1 MSSSKSSHTPTL
13 GATIHQLKIKTI
25 FDTLSEREK
34 LYAHYLARAAWH
46 GSRIIMRQ
54 VSPESPD
61 IFDFIMNLYHACDG
75 KWDTLVEQCH
85 ITREELASFLEYAAI
100 FLCNLGNFYGEGD
113 QKFVPDVSAE
123 ALRKL
128 AGISPETKA
137 GLGKIINP
145 LLAVPPFSL
154 GYLSE
159 NAQSGYYPTEEPIT
173 KDEIAK
179 VSEIMNKKFIGPENT
194 RVRKILKDGKPVL
207 QLLQASAESD
217 PLENG
222 DNELEDGIFLVRG
235 DHSEELVRICSNLE
249 MAKQYVA
256 NDKQT
261 EFLTYYIECFRTGS
275 LEAFQESQ
283 KAWVKD
289 VSARVENILGFIE
302 PYRDPAGI
310 RCEWGG
316 MIGIADADEIKRLK
330 SFVDS
335 SATFIRQLP
344 WAVEGVNDGKGPYEK
359 SLFEAP
365 DFTSVHALAV
375 CGSVVFEASNLP
387 NYDYIRETHG
397 FKNIVL
403 ANRLS
408 VNNNPDLPC
417 YWVDPSEL
425 KFFKNTTHIVRFL
438 ATAIHELIGHGTGK
452 LLCETSP
459 GTYNFDKQNPPI
471 SPLTG
476 EAITSHY
483 LPGQTWG
490 SLFGKLAATVEECR
504 AILMSDY
511 LMDNKDLL
519 SIFGYTDD
527 SSITAEEILYA
538 TYLSIGVYG
547 LEALE
552 HYNVQDEAW
561 GQVHHQAYFS
571 ILKHLLQ
578 DGNGV
583 ISIAHR
589 HTQQSLT
596 VKVDRSKILSHGK
609 PSLGRYLCKLH
620 IWRCTADVSACRD
633 FYEPLCAVDGVY
645 EEWRKIVVSK
655 PKMKWK
661 FVQPNTFL
669 TGNSVE
675 VKVYEESNEGIIQSW
690 AERNI

>member
-1 MSSSKSSHTPTL
+1 MSSPESPHTPPV
-13 GATIHQLKIKTI
+13 GATIHQLEIKTI
-25 FDTLSEREK
+25 FDALDDRDK

-61 IFDFIMNLYHACDG
+61 IFDFIMDLYHACDG
-75 KWDTLVEQCH
+75 KWDTLVAQCN
-85 ITREELASFLEYAAI
+85 ITPGELASFLEYAAT

-113 QKFVPDVSAE
+113 QKFIPDVSAE
-123 ALRKL
+123 ALGKL
-128 AGISPETKA
+128 AGVSPKTKA
-137 GLGKIINP
+137 GLDKIIDR

-154 GYLSE
+154 GYPGK

-173 KDEIAK
+173 KDDIAK
-179 VSEIMNKKFIGPENT
+179 VSDIMNKRLIGPENT
-194 RVRKILKDGKPVL
+194 RVRKVLKNGKPVL
-207 QLLQASAESD
+207 QVLQASAETHL
-217 PLENG
+217 PKNG
-222 DNELEDGIFLVRG
+222 DNELADGIFLVRG
-235 DHSEELVRICSNLE
+235 DHSEELAKICSDLE
-249 MAKQYVA
+249 IAKQYA
-256 NDKQT
+256 GNDKQT
-261 EFLTYYIECFRTGS
+261 EFLTQYIECFRTGS

-283 KAWVKD
+283 KAWVTD

-310 RCEWGG
+310 RSEWEA

-330 SFVDS
+330 TFVHS

-375 CGSVVFEASNLP
+375 CGSIVFEAANLP
-387 NYDYIRETHG
+387 NYDYIRETRG

-417 YWVDPSEL
+417 YWVDSSEL
-425 KFFKNTTHIVRFL
+425 KFFKKTTHIVRFL
-438 ATAIHELIGHGTGK
+438 TTAIHELIGHGTGK
-452 LLCETSP
+452 LLSETSP

-471 SPLTG
+471 SPLSG
-476 EAITSHY
+476 EAVTSYY

-490 SLFGKLAATVEECR
+490 SVFGKLAGTVEECR
-504 AILMSDY
+504 AILMSEY
-511 LMDNKDLL
+511 LMDNKHLL
-519 SIFGYTDD
+519 SIFGYTDS
-527 SSITAEEILYA
+527 SSITAEDLLYA
-538 TYLSIGVYG
+538 TYLNIGVDG
-547 LEALE
+547 LQALE
-552 HYNVQDEAW
+552 HYNLQDQAW
-561 GQVHHQAYFS
+561 GQVHHQAHFS

-583 ISIAHR
+583 ISITH
-589 HTQQSLT
+589 HSTQQSLT
-596 VKVDRSKILSHGK
+596 VNVDRSKILSHGK
-609 PSLGRYLCKLH
+609 QSLGSYLCKLH
-620 IWRCTADVSACRD
+620 IWRCTADVSACSR
-633 FYEPLCAVDGVY
+633 FYEPLCIVDGVY

-661 FVQPNTFL
+661 FVQPNTFR
-669 TGNSVE
+669 TGESVQ
-675 VKVYEESNEGIIQSW
+675 VKVYDETNEGIIQSW
-690 AERNI
+690 AERDI